1 MLNSSIF
8 VVGSANTDMVIQVAH
23 LPKPGETVM
32 GGSFNKVQGGK
43 GANQAVAARRAGG
56 KVYFVGCVGKDD
68 FGKNTRAA
76 LSSEGIDVS
85 YLAQDSQASS
95 GVALIFVDIKGE
107 NCIAVASGANQ
118 LLLSSDI
125 DEAFQRIDPDDIV
138 LLQQEIPAATVKQ
151 AIMLGQRK
159 DAIIILNPAPACPL
173 DLELLPYISYLVP
186 NEIETEMLTGIRVQN
201 TDDARLAANE
211 LLSMG
216 VKNVLITLGARGVWV
231 ANAWEQQLVR
241 GFDVVPVDT
250 TSAGDVFC
258 GALAVA
264 ITEQR
269 NLLEATTFASAAAAL
284 SVTKL
289 GAQPSAP
296 KRSEIDAFLHITR

>member
-23 LPKPGETVM
+23 LPKPGETVI
-32 GGSFNKVQGGK
+32 GDKFSKVQGGK

-76 LSSEGIDVS
+76 LSSEGIDVT

-95 GVALIFVDIKGE
+95 GVALIFVDLKGE
-107 NCIAVASGANQ
+107 NCIAVASGANR
-118 LLLSSDI
+118 LLRSSDV
-125 DEAFQRIDPDDIV
+125 EAAFNRIDPADIV
-138 LLQQEIPAATVKQ
+138 LVQQEIPAEIVKQ
-151 AIMLGQRK
+151 AIRQGQQK
-159 DAIIILNPAPACPL
+159 EAIIILNPAPACPF

-186 NEIETEMLTGIRVQN
+186 NEIETEMLTGIRVQCE
-201 TDDARLAANE
+201 DDARLAATQ
-211 LLSMG
+211 LLSLG
-216 VKNVLITLGARGVWV
+216 AKNVLITLGAQGVWI
-231 ANAWEQQLVR
+231 ANAYEQQLVK
-241 GFDVVPVDT
+241 GFEVATLDT
-250 TSAGDVFC
+250 TAAGDVFC

-269 NLLEATTFASAAAAL
+269 NLLEASTFACAAAAL
-284 SVTKL
+284 SVTKV

-296 KRSEIDAFLHITR
+296 TRVEIDAFLNINR